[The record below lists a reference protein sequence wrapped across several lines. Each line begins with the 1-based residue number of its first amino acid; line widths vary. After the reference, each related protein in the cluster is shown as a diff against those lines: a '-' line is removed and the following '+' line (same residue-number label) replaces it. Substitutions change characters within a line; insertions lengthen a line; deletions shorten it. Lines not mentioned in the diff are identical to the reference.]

1 MTNGHFQQLGP
12 LLPLANHLVEH
23 LTEGRRVQTDLAAEE
38 HEFGD
43 ATVALGHCR
52 TTEIG
57 HASRLE
63 EQINQLVRPGAFRKA

>member
-1 MTNGHFQQLGP
+1 MTNRHLQQLGP

-23 LTEGRRVQTDLAAEE
+23 LTEGRRVQTDLAAEA

-43 ATVALGHCR
+43 AAVALGHCR
-52 TTEIG
+52 APEIG
-57 HASRLE
+57 HAARLE